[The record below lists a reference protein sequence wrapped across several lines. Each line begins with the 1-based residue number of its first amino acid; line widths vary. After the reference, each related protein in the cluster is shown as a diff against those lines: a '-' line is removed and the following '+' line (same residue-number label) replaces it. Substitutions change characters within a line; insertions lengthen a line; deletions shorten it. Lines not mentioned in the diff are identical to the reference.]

1 MLIDFF
7 YTLRSA
13 KLPVSVNEFLMLLQ
27 ALQAG
32 VVGPNSGSNE
42 TENDAND
49 ANGVDDGAWSVD
61 DFYYLSRTIMV
72 KDEKHYDKFDRA
84 FASYFKG
91 VEKLADFTQ
100 DIPLEWLRK
109 NLELELSPED
119 KAKIEKMGWD
129 ELMETL
135 KKRFEEQKERHE
147 GGSKWIGTGGTS
159 PFGANGF
166 NPQGIRIGQE
176 KSRNKSAVKV
186 WDQRA
191 YKDYDDSQELGTR
204 NIKVALRRLRKFA
217 REGTVEE
224 LDLAD
229 TIQSTAANAGWLDI
243 KMIPERHNNV
253 KVLLLMD
260 VGGTMDEHI
269 GRVEEMFSAVKAEFK
284 HLEFYYFH
292 NCVYDFMWK
301 NNRRRFSEKFAT
313 WDIIRK
319 YNKDYKLIFVGDAT
333 MSPYEILQAGGSVEY
348 NNEESGAE
356 WMQRLTNAFPKFAWI
371 NPEPQGI
378 WQYRQ
383 SISVMQQLLSQRM
396 YPLTIKGLEE
406 AMRLI
411 SK

>member
-13 KLPVSVNEFLMLLQ
+13 KLPVSVKEYLSLLE
-27 ALQAG
+27 ALKHG
-32 VVGPNSGSNE
+32 VVGPTSQNADGSGYKI
-42 TENDAND
+42 
-49 ANGVDDGAWSVD
+49 D
-61 DFYYLSRTIMV
+61 DFYYLSRTALV

-84 FASYFKG
+84 FAAYFKG
-91 VEKLADFTQ
+91 VETVADFSK

-109 NLELELSPED
+109 NLELELSPEE
-119 KAKIEKMGWD
+119 KAKIEAMGWD

-147 GGSKWIGTGGTS
+147 GGSKMIGTGGTS
-159 PFGANGF
+159 PFGAYGY
-166 NPQGIRIGQE
+166 NPQGIRTGQE
-176 KSRNKSAVKV
+176 KGRNRSAVKV

-217 REGTVEE
+217 REGHEEE
-224 LDLAD
+224 LDLD
-229 TIQSTAANAGWLDI
+229 GTIKSTAANAGYLDI
-243 KMIPERHNNV
+243 KMVPERHNNV

-260 VGGTMDEHI
+260 VGGTMDEHVH
-269 GRVEEMFSAVKAEFK
+269 RVEEMFSAVKSEFK

-319 YNKDYKLIFVGDAT
+319 YNKDYKLIFIGDAT
-333 MSPYEILQAGGSVEY
+333 MSPYEILQPGGSVEY
-348 NNEESGAE
+348 NNEEAGVE
-356 WMQRLTNAFPKFAWI
+356 WLQRLTNAFPKFVWI
-371 NPEPQGI
+371 NPEPQGV

-383 SISVMQQLLSQRM
+383 SIAMIQQLMNHRM

-406 AMRLI
+406 AMRLL